1 MTAVTGSDETR
12 SATPEVGSRA
22 AALVRVGVLAVAG
35 LGITFTATLH
45 EQLTFDRLVVALTF
59 AALAA
64 SHVFIWT
71 ATARSARTSAR
82 LLLAVVS
89 LVAAIAMLFVGAPIA
104 FALVLAAWALISGL
118 LEFIGGALGGAAKQD
133 ATLMGATGVLLA
145 VLALLFRD
153 DQVAALG
160 FFGAYA
166 IVGAVFLG
174 ISAFDGNRRPASGA
188 APVPGN

>member
-12 SATPEVGSRA
+12 SATPESGSRA
-22 AALVRVGVLAVAG
+22 AALVRVGVLAAAG

-45 EQLTFDRLVVALTF
+45 EQLAFDRLVVALTF

-71 ATARSARTSAR
+71 ATARAARTSAR
-82 LLLAVVS
+82 LLLAGVS
-89 LVAAIAMLFVGAPIA
+89 LVAAIAMLFVAAPIA
-104 FALVLAAWALISGL
+104 FALVLAAWALVSGL
-118 LEFIGGALGGAAKQD
+118 LEFIGGALGGGAKQD

-153 DQVAALG
+153 DQVATLG

-174 ISAFDGNRRPASGA
+174 ISAFDGKRRPTAGA